1 MWLEMLFG
9 WWVVTFA
16 GMGIGRGFLLEKK
29 NVRPK
34 KSNGPLK
41 LECNGFTPS

>member
-1 MWLEMLFG
+1 MY
-9 WWVVTFA
+9 VS
-16 GMGIGRGFLLEKK
+16 GMGIGHGFPLEK

-34 KSNGPLK
+34 KYNGPLK